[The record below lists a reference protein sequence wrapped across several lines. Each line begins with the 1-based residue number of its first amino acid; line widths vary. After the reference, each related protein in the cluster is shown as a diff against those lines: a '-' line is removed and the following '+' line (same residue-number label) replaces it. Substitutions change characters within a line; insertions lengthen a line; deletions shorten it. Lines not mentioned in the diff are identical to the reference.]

1 MTNRS
6 QADNDAAR
14 DAILARVGEA
24 LRTPAARPHLGAG
37 GLSHRPLPGG
47 FPFWPPRRPVPGCP
61 TVATRRLRVSGC

>member
-24 LRTPAARPHLGAG
+24 LRMPAARPHLGAG
-37 GLSHRPLPGG
+37 AAEPS
-47 FPFWPPRRPVPGCP
+47 
-61 TVATRRLRVSGC
+61 TSA